1 VLGVGVGEVPDLAK
15 DKDDDLTLFELEI
28 RGDGGS

>member
-15 DKDDDLTLFELEI
+15 DKDDDLALLKLKV
-28 RGDGGS
+28 RGHGGS